1 MRIFNKI
8 YIYSMSTG
16 IFIGTII
23 FIGIGMGVSVW
34 LKGVVSNCT
43 KNLADLKDNLLYC
56 SDLFL
61 D

>member
-1 MRIFNKI
+1 
-8 YIYSMSTG
+8 MSTG